1 MLPIA
6 LDIALACGSIIKM
19 ITTRARARGRGLLC
33 LFSLLAGGRIVKAL
47 ATNGFV
53 TEARAALKPMVQR
66 VCENKDFREWYGQ
79 ANNPSGSTRFHG
91 SAGELARA
99 IKLLRSLPSD

>member
-1 MLPIA
+1 L
-6 LDIALACGSIIKM
+6 LLLLLLLVLVLV
-19 ITTRARARGRGLLC
+19 RGH
-33 LFSLLAGGRIVKAL
+33 
-47 ATNGFV
+47 ATV
-53 TEARAALKPMVQR
+53 LQR

-99 IKLLRSLPSD
+99 IKLLQSIV

>member
-19 ITTRARARGRGLLC
+19 ITTSARARGRC
-33 LFSLLAGGRIVKAL
+33 CVCFLAGGRIVKAL